1 MTAARR
7 REIRR
12 IAHDQAARALDAA
25 AGDWE
30 VPQRLF
36 DDPEEQAEFTHGI
49 DAIVRQLRDRA

>member
-12 IAHDQAARALDAA
+12 IAYDQAARALDAA

-36 DDPEEQAEFTHGI
+36 TDPEEQAEFTNGI